1 MIIQK
6 HSYISKY
13 LFIFSILFLLSGCD
27 IVDEVFRRGVNSTG
41 GDQAEI
47 DRVEVDV
54 FLDNV
59 QYSTS
64 DGNVNNGE
72 FIGDFTSIAGT
83 SSFSDSIYSTI
94 FDNPPVLGQTIRGD
108 MSITFLDDPRSV
120 NVHVYQTRVWD
131 NITGSHGQL
140 FEIDGNGIP
149 FNKSYTD
156 DFTELGVDEYY
167 ESGSSVNRIIV
178 DFVETQRID
187 NVIKRTDLTSYS
199 CGARS
204 FIKVK
209 VHYK

>member
-27 IVDEVFRRGVNSTG
+27 IVDEVFGRGVNSTG

-187 NVIKRTDLTSYS
+187 NVIKRTDLTSYN